1 MDPSLAAAAG
11 GGAGSAGEGPRPQAE
26 ASEAHWTD
34 LNQDAIVLG
43 LLLECRDDFVEGG
56 VLCDKLDVPRAELL
70 KRIDSLRARGYVI
83 QASGGR
89 GYRLVEVPDTLGER
103 EIAPLLAT
111 GELGRRIHS
120 FAELP
125 STNDEAHRIAE
136 EGALH
141 GEVVI
146 ADLQTQGRGRRGRSW
161 VAPPGKALTFSVVLR
176 PSLPPVRAPEIT
188 LVAAVAVAEASRELG
203 AHAAR
208 IKWPNDI
215 ECRGRKLAGLLT
227 ELRAEPDRI
236 RHAVLGVGCNVSFET
251 HDFPEDLRP
260 AATSLL
266 IETGEKIPRPLA
278 CARLLEHLEEW
289 LSLHETEGF
298 APVRERWR
306 ELSSTL
312 GHRVRVTGDGEPFE
326 GDAVDLDADGALLVR
341 EPAGR
346 MVRVVAAD
354 VEHCRMV

>member
-1 MDPSLAAAAG
+1 MPSSLAPA
-11 GGAGSAGEGPRPQAE
+11 AGEG
-26 ASEAHWTD
+26 HWTD

-43 LLLECRDDFVEGG
+43 LLLECQDDFVSGS

-70 KRIDSLRARGYVI
+70 KRIDSLRSRGYQI

-89 GYRLVEVPDTLGER
+89 GYRLIEVPDTLGER

-111 GELGRRIHS
+111 GELGRKIHS

-125 STNDEAHRIAE
+125 STNDEAHRLAE

-146 ADLQTQGRGRRGRSW
+146 ADLQTAGRGRRGRSW
-161 VAPPGKALTFSVVLR
+161 VSPKGMSVTLSVVLR
-176 PSLPPVRAPEIT
+176 PSLPPARAPELT
-188 LVAAVAVAEASRELG
+188 LVAAVAIAEAARELG
-203 AHAAR
+203 AAAAR

-215 ECRGRKLAGLLT
+215 ECKGRKLAGLLT

-236 RHAVLGVGCNVSFET
+236 RHAVLGLGFNVSLEM
-251 HDFPEDLRP
+251 HDFPEELRP
-260 AATSLL
+260 LATSLL
-266 IETGEKIPRPLA
+266 VESGERSPRPLV

-298 APVRERWR
+298 GPVRERWR

-312 GHRVRVTGDGEPFE
+312 GRRVRVEGE
-326 GDAVDLDADGALLVR
+326 GAPL
-341 EPAGR
+341 E
-346 MVRVVAAD
+346 
-354 VEHCRMV
+354 

>member
-1 MDPSLAAAAG
+1 MVTPSLAKAAG
-11 GGAGSAGEGPRPQAE
+11 AGDG
-26 ASEAHWTD
+26 HWTD

-43 LLLECRDDFVEGG
+43 LLLECQDDFVPGAM
-56 VLCDKLDVPRAELL
+56 LCDKLDVPRAELL

-83 QASGGR
+83 HASGGR
-89 GYRLVEVPDTLGER
+89 GYRLVEVPDRPGDR

-111 GELGRRIHS
+111 GELGRKIHA

-146 ADLQTQGRGRRGRSW
+146 AETQTEGRGRRGRVW
-161 VAPPGKALTFSVVLR
+161 VAPPGKSLTFSVVLR
-176 PSLPPVRAPEIT
+176 PPLPPARAPELT
-188 LVAAVAVAEASRELG
+188 LVAAVAIAEASRELG
-203 AHAAR
+203 AAAAR
-208 IKWPNDI
+208 IKWPNDV

-236 RHAVLGVGCNVSFET
+236 RHAVLGVGFNVSLEL
-251 HDFPEDLRP
+251 HDFPEELR
-260 AATSLL
+260 ATATSLL
-266 IETGEKIPRPLA
+266 VETGEKIARPIV

-298 APVRERWR
+298 APVRDRWC

-312 GHRVRVTGDGEPFE
+312 GHKVRISGEGEPIE
-326 GDAVDLDADGALLVR
+326 GDAVDLAEDGALLVR
-341 EPAGR
+341 SAGGPV
-346 MVRVVAAD
+346 VRVVAGD
-354 VEHCRMV
+354 VEHCRVL